1 MKTSEF
7 AVELCKREEKDIL
20 GKLLCYVSN
29 QKSNRSFE
37 DVLQNGVL
45 KNSANFSEKLCV
57 GVSFK

>member
-7 AVELCKREEKDIL
+7 AVELRKREEKDIL

-45 KNSANFSEKLCV
+45 ENSANFSEKLCV

>member
-7 AVELCKREEKDIL
+7 AVELRKIEEKDIL

-29 QKSNRSFE
+29 QKSNRSFA

-45 KNSANFSEKLCV
+45 KNSENFSEKFCV